1 MLWLHSRLVLRNI
14 RSGLRRV
21 LVTSIV
27 AFFNTKEKLNMG
39 NNDDLQIRLRKNQN
53 TLVAVGWGVIVFGIW
68 SVIKGVLVTAF
79 NTETL
84 AEVSEQ
90 GTPAVLMFWAIL
102 AVFLAI
108 DLWLRLYVGLSAIN
122 EGKGKKKRWGY
133 IILALFMALFGF
145 ALLVV
150 TVVLIGRNEEESMM
164 RAIVSIVVDLTS
176 GITFVE
182 MAVSAIKV
190 KRLERMLARGER

>member
-1 MLWLHSRLVLRNI
+1 
-14 RSGLRRV
+14 
-21 LVTSIV
+21 
-27 AFFNTKEKLNMG
+27 MG
-39 NNDDLQIRLRKNQN
+39 NNDDLQIRLRKNQS